1 MFDRPNLYFRRK
13 DNGAAVFRITDNEH
27 SRMNLQQIAM
37 LKRNGEVKPLNN
49 QEVTKDEL
57 TEITAWHEAREA
69 GQTARDTARIDTLI
83 GDMNA
88 AAQWLQSGA
97 DGAQVN
103 TTAEPLLMAIH
114 DLRTTLVKRM
124 GGKK

>member
-13 DNGAAVFRITDNEH
+13 DNGTAVFRITDSEH
-27 SRMNLQQIAM
+27 SRMNLHQIAM

-49 QEVTKDEL
+49 QEVTEVEI

-69 GQTARDTARIDTLI
+69 GQQARDTARIDTLI
-83 GDMNA
+83 GEINA
-88 AAQWLQSGA
+88 TAQWLQSSA
-97 DGAQVN
+97 NGAQIN
-103 TTAEPLLMAIH
+103 AAAEPLLMAIH
-114 DLRTTLVKRM
+114 DLRTTLVKSM